1 MRGRNKCLK
10 GKNKIQSETSHQKE
24 QEAPGETENAKQCSQ
39 KSKQNPHIWV
49 HSNCKGQGMRKN
61 VKHLRLKRVL
71 FFSDCKRRTCTEK
84 HNI

>member
-10 GKNKIQSETSHQKE
+10 GKTKTQSETSHQKE
-24 QEAPGETENAKQCSQ
+24 QEAPSETENAKQCSQ
-39 KSKQNPHIWV
+39 RESKIHA
-49 HSNCKGQGMRKN
+49 SGSTNCKGQGMRKN
-61 VKHLRLKRVL
+61 VKHSRLKRVL